1 MDAIQAA
8 ASQKNQ
14 AAQQAPPAELLT
26 HGLQI
31 LSEGAAILQAAA
43 QQADPAPPPP
53 PAPVPQ
59 PKLSKSDVAY
69 ELSSFPPFAEPED
82 LQQPSAGDGNKIKIS
97 THDVVTC
104 YVHTM

>member
-43 QQADPAPPPP
+43 QQADPAPPP